1 MCVLK
6 RPGEESRSLAMPVTA
21 TLEARSVPS
30 FPVGGAERSGW
41 LLRSWSGSR
50 IDIPLPDLRPW
61 LFCPHLDVQ
70 LNGAQMYQGGSGKAE
85 A

>member
-1 MCVLK
+1 M
-6 RPGEESRSLAMPVTA
+6 PGTA
-21 TLEARSVPS
+21 VLEARSVPS
-30 FPVGGAERSGW
+30 FPDGGAERSGW

-50 IDIPLPDLRPW
+50 TDTCLPDSRPW

-70 LNGAQMYQGGSGKAE
+70 LNGAQMYQMYQSGRAE